1 MRTLSNIVAAVLCMA
16 ALCPRAVRAQQQSQD
31 QGQQQS
37 PDQTQ
42 QQTPAPQA
50 PTQPTAPIPAYRSPL
65 AGAADNGDDTDNNEV
80 TPDTSALTG
89 VQNLSLGMPTTRS
102 YWQPHFD
109 IFATINSNPA
119 ENPGG
124 SSNWGAS
131 TALSGGIDLHRRS
144 DNSDITFSYIGGGS
158 ISDNSSASNGV
169 VQAFDFTEKLSFR
182 RWVVSFL
189 DQLNYLPQS
198 SFGFN
203 GLGAVALPGSGSS
216 GVGSPFTPGQSL
228 LTGQGQNLGNSFD
241 TEVDALLTARSSL
254 TFIGGYSL
262 LHYFDSDLLD
272 YGTVNFRA
280 GYNYQVDRKN
290 TIGLAYTFS
299 EYNYSNFDQSIVS
312 HTAQV
317 SYGRRVTGRLAFQ
330 ISAGP
335 QVALFHAPIS
345 PPTTGSSGTGGTGS
359 NTASPTTQV
368 YWTLN
373 TSVQYGLPRTVLA
386 LAYNHGVGGG
396 SGALAGSLTD
406 TVSGSVTRK
415 MSRTF
420 SSGITGGYSRNQ
432 GLAISAKIPSSQ
444 TYDYWYGGGNLSY
457 PIGRSLGLTLSYQL
471 QYQTSNAAF
480 CIGPTCGTSVILHM
494 ISLGV
499 GWHERPHQF

>member
-1 MRTLSNIVAAVLCMA
+1 MRTLFNIVAAVLCMV

-31 QGQQQS
+31 QGQQQA

-50 PTQPTAPIPAYRSPL
+50 PTQATAPIPAYRSPL

-80 TPDTSALTG
+80 APDTNSLTG
-89 VQNLSLGMPTTRS
+89 VQNLSLGAPITRS

-109 IFATINSNPA
+109 IFTTIDSNPA
-119 ENPGG
+119 ENAGG
-124 SSNWGAS
+124 ASNWGAS
-131 TALSGGIDLHRRS
+131 TSLSGGVDVHQRS
-144 DNSDITFSYIGGGS
+144 GNSDMTFSYIGGGS
-158 ISDNSSASNGV
+158 ISDNSSAGNGV
-169 VQAFDFTEKLSFR
+169 AQAFDFSERLSFR

-189 DQLNYLPQS
+189 DQLDYLPQS

-216 GVGSPFTPGQSL
+216 GVGSVFTPGQSL
-228 LTGQGQNLGNSFD
+228 LTGQGQNLGNSFE
-241 TEVDALLTARSSL
+241 TEVDAVLTARSSL
-254 TFIGGYSL
+254 TFVGGYSL
-262 LHYFDSDLLD
+262 LRYFDSDLLN

-280 GYNYQVDRKN
+280 GYNYQMDRKN
-290 TIGLAYTFS
+290 TISLDYTFS
-299 EYNYSNFDQSIVS
+299 QFNYSNFNQTITS

-330 ISAGP
+330 IAGGP
-335 QVALFHAPIS
+335 QVAMFQAPIS
-345 PPTTGSSGTGGTGS
+345 TSTGLSGGGTGS
-359 NTASPTTQV
+359 TAAGPTTQV
-368 YWTLN
+368 YWSLN
-373 TSVQYGLPRTVLA
+373 ANLQYGLPRTA
-386 LAYNHGVGGG
+386 FMLAYNHGVGGG

-432 GLAISAKIPSSQ
+432 GLAIDTTIPSNQ
-444 TYDYWYGGGNLSY
+444 TFNYWYGGGNLSY
-457 PIGRSLGLTLSYQL
+457 PIGRSLGLTLAYQL
-471 QYQTSNAAF
+471 QYQTTSAAI
-480 CIGPTCGTSVILHM
+480 CIGTVCGTSVIRHM
-494 ISLGV
+494 ISLGI
-499 GWHERPHQF
+499 GWHERPLLF